1 MPRSLRES
9 VLSAAAVAILALP
22 IVLWIATTR
31 NQSEPVEVLRKYL
44 TVLYARDFRQAYK
57 FISAADRRLKTRNDY
72 VRERGPFDGF
82 AHEVAR
88 KLSGFI
94 EIRSVSQQLDGT
106 KNRVRLALKLPDA
119 NALSDLL
126 LDWEEDRLNSLTWLE
141 QKKILSRLDALARA
155 DRLPTIDGE
164 EEFVL
169 VREGSQW
176 KVFLDWAA
184 GVQVKFDTVLPVSS
198 ALAAI
203 PTVKE
208 TIVRSGDLFIIGFR
222 VKNNGTG
229 EIVTRIAHHVEPK
242 ELAEYLDLVECA
254 LLLPVRLQPGEE
266 QTYNSTYVVRDD
278 LPDDA
283 KTLDVT
289 YEFKVEN

>member
-126 LDWEEDRLNSLTWLE
+126 LDWEEDRLNSLTWPE
-141 QKKILSRLDALARA
+141 QKKILSRLDALARE

-169 VREGSQW
+169 VWEGSQW